1 MKIGNLN
8 FNSKVDF
15 YNWVN
20 SKKILENSQIDW
32 EKLWEN
38 LQEFYKLSQKE
49 NMTIVS
55 KNRDGKL
62 VLKKGTLI
70 HGIRKYDE
78 DVIRSIAE
86 NGIISDDLLLT
97 GKNLSMAKC
106 ELCAFESEKDQTM
119 QEFYESYNTSVMD
132 ERSSI
137 GEVGFYRSDRDTKET
152 VYLRRESGY
161 LPREEKYWSKDG
173 NSVNS
178 LAFIVEPTDELSK
191 ILSQKK
197 KLPQFARGY
206 SLPLGVPSNYIS
218 GILISKELENNVQV
232 IEFLKSQF
240 KDKYIVRTD
249 GTFIYEPEKKK
260 EEIVNVE
267 ENVEREDMSLRET
280 YERYGISDDEE
291 KENMSLS
298 EAYEKYGILNDDS
311 EFDREFKEKIDNFL
325 RDNEE
330 LSPEVVSDFI
340 DEIINNALDKMS
352 EEIETTT
359 SKQRLENLKRRI
371 DTIKKNTGFQVQT
384 LGRGDELQ
392 KIYAKIATL
401 SGNISAIEKSFSEE
415 KQKSVMEVDTASVID
430 GQDVY
435 SKEILNRLGYQSLKS
450 DEYGRIVV
458 ARNNNL
464 LEKYKNVRLSKDD
477 KDDKDADFND
487 IIESVDLSKYSMKDT
502 SEEIILKY
510 IEDLKEVERKRGLT
524 DEQIIAKYTNGYCA
538 DLEEAV
544 HNLLAMQN
552 KGVITKKISCKIP
565 ENELGRRESPHY
577 LVGIHQGNE
586 DISYYDILGKHS
598 ESDLREFSE
607 HFYIDNPQY
616 TQMMPQMT
624 EYQKDSEIPL
634 LIVNRIYEEI
644 SKKVEIEET
653 LTSEDKEII
662 DDNIIGRVASEKE
675 EISSDNTI
683 NSIIAS
689 VRQKDEKTSKVSE
702 NSISKSV
709 KQLGIETR
717 AEQSE
722 IITID
727 ETLNVEK
734 NEMQKQQQRINND
747 YSIGM

>member
-20 SKKILENSQIDW
+20 SKKILENSKIDW

-55 KNRDGKL
+55 KNSDGKL

-132 ERSSI
+132 DRSSI
-137 GEVGFYRSDRDTKET
+137 GEVGFCRSDRDTKET

-178 LAFIVEPTDELSK
+178 VAFIVEPTEELSK

-267 ENVEREDMSLRET
+267 ENIEREDMSLREAI
-280 YERYGISDDEE
+280 EKYGIANDE
-291 KENMSLS
+291 KKKNMSLA
-298 EAYEKYGILNDDS
+298 EAYEKYKDS
-311 EFDREFKEKIDNFL
+311 INIDAQIDGEFKEKIDNFL
-325 RDNEE
+325 KDNEE
-330 LSPEVVSDFI
+330 LSEESVSDFI

-371 DTIKKNTGFQVQT
+371 ETIRRNTGFQVLT

-415 KQKSVMEVDTASVID
+415 KQKSVMEVYTDSLFD

-435 SKEILNRLGYQSLKS
+435 SIEILNRLGYQSLES
-450 DEYGRIVV
+450 DDYGRILV
-458 ARNNNL
+458 ARNRNL
-464 LEKYKNVRLSKDD
+464 LEKYKNVRLSKYD
-477 KDDKDADFND
+477 KDDKDADFNA
-487 IIESVDLSKYSMKDT
+487 IMESINLPEFSKEDS

-510 IEDLKEVERKRGLT
+510 VDSLKEVERKRGLT
-524 DEQIIAKYTNGYCA
+524 DEQIIAKYTNGYCV
-538 DLEEAV
+538 DFEEAV
-544 HNLLAMQN
+544 HNLLSMQN
-552 KGVITKKISCKIP
+552 KGAITKKISCKIP
-565 ENELGRRESPHY
+565 ENELGRKESPHF
-577 LVGIHQGNE
+577 LVGVRVDDE
-586 DISYYDILGKHS
+586 KMSYYDILGKHS
-598 ESDLREFSE
+598 ESDLREFSQ

-616 TQMMPQMT
+616 IQMMSQLT
-624 EYQKDSEIPL
+624 EYQKDGDIPL
-634 LIVNRIYEEI
+634 LIVSRIYEEI
-644 SKKVEIEET
+644 SKKVE
-653 LTSEDKEII
+653 
-662 DDNIIGRVASEKE
+662 KE
-675 EISSDNTI
+675 EINSDNAI
-683 NSIIAS
+683 NSIMVS
-689 VRQKDEKTSKVSE
+689 VRQKDEKTSEVSE

-722 IITID
+722 IITMD
-727 ETLNVEK
+727 EIQNVEK
-734 NEMQKQQQRINND
+734 NEMKKQRINND